1 MFSLRTLPA
10 RGAGIS
16 FCTHCLRGYRSTFR
30 AFSVSHLQSSTF
42 APQSTQT
49 LRQRTTHPQIRTFS
63 SKSSADSILEEIQD
77 QYATARDEFEIATEE
92 TEKKSVHADDDRAV
106 AREELD
112 ALKKMFEEACEGPDG
127 NEVKS
132 RVGQRIRELDNA
144 VVALEESAL
153 ED

>member
-1 MFSLRTLPA
+1 MISLRTLPA
-10 RGAGIS
+10 RGAGLS
-16 FCTHCLRGYRSTFR
+16 FCSRCLPGNHSTIR
-30 AFSVSHLQSSTF
+30 AFSVSHFQSSTF
-42 APQSTQT
+42 GLHSTHT
-49 LRQRTTHPQIRTFS
+49 LRQRTRHPQIRTFS
-63 SKSSADSILEEIQD
+63 AKSTADSILEEIQE

-92 TEKKSVHADDDRAV
+92 TEKKSVYAEGDRAA

-112 ALKKMFEEACEGPDG
+112 ALKKIFEKACEGPDG